1 MPFYIAAYFFSC
13 CILRSYEV
21 FIYDSFVNI
30 VFVICYP
37 FGHAGSKEIKQ
48 SISYSFSAVFYNWNG
63 GALADLAYLLFQ
75 KKIYSTNRTHFVLF
89 IVYLHVS

>member
-48 SISYSFSAVFYNWNG
+48 SILYSFSAVFYWNG

-75 KKIYSTNRTHFVLF
+75 KKSTVQTEHILF
-89 IVYLHVS
+89 CL

>member
-1 MPFYIAAYFFSC
+1 M
-13 CILRSYEV
+13 
-21 FIYDSFVNI
+21 YDSFVNI

-48 SISYSFSAVFYNWNG
+48 SISYSFSAVFYWNG

-75 KKIYSTNRTHFVLF
+75 KKSTVQTEHILF
-89 IVYLHVS
+89 CL